1 MKLLCAAAAL
11 VFPLLAALLGAA
23 CGTAPT
29 DIGFTATMYSNQE
42 YGFSLQYPS
51 GFTKVEVPRDAKDPG
66 APLLDVFFADPQGTQ
81 VAGKSVDVM
90 EVAVYKMNAAPS
102 DADLATHK
110 KDFEAMLIDLVGK
123 LPGLKVARP
132 PTWTTVDGRPAVTE
146 TYTYKVSGQDV
157 AASVQLAFKDAQAY
171 LVRAQAA
178 RAVWPTTGRELV
190 SSMATFQFL

>member
-1 MKLLCAAAAL
+1 MKLLWAPAAL
-11 VFPLLAALLGAA
+11 VCVLVTGVFAAA

-29 DIGFTATMYSNQE
+29 DIGFTAAMYSSRE
-42 YGFSLQYPS
+42 YGFTIQYPS

-66 APLLDVFFADPQGTQ
+66 APLLTVFFADPQGTQ
-81 VAGKSVDVM
+81 VAGKSVDAM
-90 EVAVYKMNAAPS
+90 EVAVYKMNAAPT

-110 KDFEAMLIDLVGK
+110 KDFEAMLVELVGK

-132 PTWTTVDGRPAVTE
+132 PAWITVDGRPAVTE

-157 AASVQLAFKDAQAY
+157 AASVQLAFKGAQAY

-178 RAVWPTTGRELV
+178 RAVWLTTGRELV
-190 SSMATFQFL
+190 SSMATFRFL